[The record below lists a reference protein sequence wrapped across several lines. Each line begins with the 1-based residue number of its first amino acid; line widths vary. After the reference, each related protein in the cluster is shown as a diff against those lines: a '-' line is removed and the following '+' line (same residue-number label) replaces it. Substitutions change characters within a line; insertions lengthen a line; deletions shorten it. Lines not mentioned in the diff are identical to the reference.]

1 MPRCGTIWNAMVKS
15 WSLMKE
21 TTGRR
26 KEFQQEIIQSRPWER
41 HSRLHSKVKKINL
54 RFDDA
59 EGDIVIENPL
69 QKKVQIDRDLTALLV
84 VIKFN
89 LTERGRQFKIQAIIN
104 QLTSF
109 NAYLIHCDL
118 IDREENLF
126 DGEFSDVI
134 SSFDIKGQPFK
145 RVTYYLV
152 RRNRDEK
159 NKEHKSN
166 HFHENKSD
174 RWE

>member
-1 MPRCGTIWNAMVKS
+1 M
-15 WSLMKE
+15 
-21 TTGRR
+21 
-26 KEFQQEIIQSRPWER
+26 
-41 HSRLHSKVKKINL
+41 KKINL

-145 RVTYYLV
+145 RVTYY
-152 RRNRDEK
+152 
-159 NKEHKSN
+159 
-166 HFHENKSD
+166 
-174 RWE
+174 